1 MRLEAQQLLK
11 LGETDVIG
19 APEAS
24 GLMGRLQQ
32 IRKLGRHHEMTEA
45 EAATKMQ
52 SLFRGHHARYKH
64 NEETEA
70 ATKMQ
75 SLFRGRNA
83 RHKRTEETA
92 AATKMQ
98 SLFRGRNARHKQTE
112 AKLEAEAAIKMQSL
126 FRGHQSR
133 FQQTEEARLQ
143 WLHYHLQAGEYEEAR
158 KLCVSE
164 EEKQMV
170 SPHPDSDP

>member
-1 MRLEAQQLLK
+1 MRLEAQQLLR
-11 LGETDVIG
+11 LGETDVID
-19 APEAS
+19 APAKS
-24 GLMGRLQQ
+24 GLMGR

-64 NEETEA
+64 N
-70 ATKMQ
+70 
-75 SLFRGRNA
+75 
-83 RHKRTEETA
+83 EETA

-143 WLHYHLQAGEYEEAR
+143 WLQYHLQAGEYEEAR

-164 EEKQMV
+164 EETQMA
-170 SPHPDSDP
+170 SPHPDAGP